1 MTRTGTRV
9 ARVVALAAALF
20 VLAPAIAGAC
30 PICFG
35 GDPDSAEGRSL
46 NWAIFTLLGVTGGV
60 LSGFVGFFFSLLKRS
75 RQALGNDAAF
85 EAAARRGE
93 PGGESQ
99 DG

>member
-1 MTRTGTRV
+1 MTITRTTV
-9 ARVVALAAALF
+9 ARAVPATAALL
-20 VLAPAIAGAC
+20 VLAPAVAAAC

-35 GDPDSAEGRSL
+35 LDPGGDEARSL
-46 NWAIFTLLGVTGGV
+46 NWAVFTLLGVTGGV
-60 LSGFVGFFFSLLKRS
+60 LSGFVGFMFHLLKRS

-85 EAAARRGE
+85 DAAARRGE